1 MRSADSQ
8 RTTYFQSRRKALAL
22 AETAE
27 QAEYVRLQAEAVALA
42 TAWEEFQTLTDEAMA
57 KQDGLERSGAS
68 LLDESQAPP
77 VGASDVHH
85 E

>member
-1 MRSADSQ
+1 MRNADAQ

-27 QAEYVRLQAEAVALA
+27 QAEYVRLQSEAVALA
-42 TAWEEFQTLTDEAMA
+42 TAWEEFQTLTEEAMT
-57 KQDGLERSGAS
+57 KQDDLEQSGAS
-68 LLDESQAPP
+68 LLDDSQAPP
-77 VGASDVHH
+77 TAVSDVHQ